1 MRCKTVR
8 RQIIEQ
14 NPTADTMPNFR
25 NLGVILRAILLVNG
39 MALLVSMMFASSI
52 QDGLQQMVVASALLQ
67 PVLLTSMLL
76 LFALNPILKKIV
88 HRQSIALVITL
99 AGLVT
104 LVIQYWGAAFYIP
117 HHSTDADFYLW
128 RNALS
133 ACVITAL
140 LLVYF
145 RLRTQALSPALH
157 QARLQALQAR
167 IRPHF
172 LFNTINA
179 VLGIVRADPKR
190 AEIALEDMADL
201 FRMAMSHA
209 SDLLPLQQEIQ
220 LAKQYLSLEQLRLGD
235 RLQVNWQ
242 IENLPDDALI
252 PPFILQPLLENAVY
266 HGIEPLAQGGT
277 IDIKLYR
284 NGNALHLDLTNPRT
298 VLEPHQAGNEMAL
311 MNIRERLALQ
321 FDIEARYTVESDTD
335 FYRVQIMLP
344 YLKST
349 ANQVKHL

>member
-1 MRCKTVR
+1 M
-8 RQIIEQ
+8 
-14 NPTADTMPNFR
+14 PDALPNFR
-25 NLGVILRAILLVNG
+25 SLGVILRAILLVNG
-39 MALLVSMMFASSI
+39 IALLVSMMLASSV
-52 QDGLQQMVVASALLQ
+52 QDGVQQMVIVSALLQ
-67 PVLLTSMLL
+67 PVLLSCVLL
-76 LFALNPILKKIV
+76 LFVLNPTLHNIAYP
-88 HRQSIALVITL
+88 QSTALVIALV
-99 AGLVT
+99 GMVT
-104 LVIQYWGAAFYIP
+104 LIIQYLGSAFYIP
-117 HHSTDADFYLW
+117 HHSTNTDFYLG

-133 ACVITAL
+133 ACVITGL
-140 LLVYF
+140 LLIYF
-145 RLRTQALSPALH
+145 RLRTQALSPAQH

-242 IENLPDDALI
+242 LQDLPDNALI

-284 NGNALHLDLTNPRT
+284 NGNALHLDLTNPRAM
-298 VLEPHQAGNEMAL
+298 LESRQAGNEMAL

-321 FDIEARYTVESDTD
+321 FDIEAHYIVESDAD
-335 FYRVQIMLP
+335 FYRVQIVLP
-344 YLKST
+344 YLKSI